1 MRRYAER
8 LRPLTAWLLLMLA
21 SQGGCQ
27 GKLPLAH
34 DTSLPGAPKEPGTA
48 AGSIDRGRRIYTMGR
63 SPAGRLITARIG
75 DGPAVPAAAL
85 PCVQCHGEDGR
96 GRPEGDVTPANIAWS
111 ALTPPY
117 GLTRPDG
124 QNRPPYSPALFARA
138 IALGFDSAGRPLG
151 PTMPR
156 YQIDAA
162 DSADLVAFL
171 RRLDDGPADAGVA
184 VDLVRIGLAPG
195 SSPLA
200 SRAVAAAI
208 EVVNRG
214 GGVFRR
220 RLELVADAVSD
231 DVFAVIDVAPA
242 VPWPDGGCAG
252 AGAAPVVGFQ
262 PDPWGETG
270 GESGAREF
278 AVVSG
283 HAGQARVLAALAARE
298 RIGFEGRVVLLHGPS
313 DRSTTLARTLAR
325 QLRDAGAERV
335 ECRPLDEED
344 APTSCRAVLFVGPA
358 DPALLDRTVGATLRT
373 DPAAVFL
380 VPKALAGP
388 LLSGPRPDLV
398 GRLLLAG
405 PGLVEEPG
413 KAADA
418 VVRLLVEGLKATG
431 RDLDRSRFVAAFEQL
446 PVIRV
451 AAAPPLQFGSGR
463 HIGARGAAVLRL
475 GPEGRTLQTVVPWL
489 DPDNRHGE
497 PPGQ

>member
-8 LRPLTAWLLLMLA
+8 VRPLTAWVLVVLA

-27 GKLPLAH
+27 GKLPPAH
-34 DTSLPGAPKEPGTA
+34 DTSPFGAPKEPGIA
-48 AGSIDRGRRIYTMGR
+48 AGAIDRGRRIYTMGR
-63 SPAGRLITARIG
+63 SPVGRPITARIG

-162 DSADLVAFL
+162 DAADLVAFL
-171 RRLDDGPADAGVA
+171 RRLDDGPADAGVSA
-184 VDLVRIGLAPG
+184 DLVRIGLAPG
-195 SSPLA
+195 LSPLA

-242 VPWPDGGCAG
+242 VPWPDGGHAG
-252 AGAAPVVGFQ
+252 VGAAPVVGFQ
-262 PDPWGETG
+262 PDPWVETG
-270 GESGAREF
+270 GESGARARPASWRRSRREN
-278 AVVSG
+278 VSG
-283 HAGQARVLAALAARE
+283 SRGASFYCTARPTAPRRSRGHSRGSFATL
-298 RIGFEGRVVLLHGPS
+298 GPS
-313 DRSTTLARTLAR
+313 ASSAGPSMKRTPR
-325 QLRDAGAERV
+325 
-335 ECRPLDEED
+335 
-344 APTSCRAVLFVGPA
+344 
-358 DPALLDRTVGATLRT
+358 
-373 DPAAVFL
+373 PAA
-380 VPKALAGP
+380 AQSCS
-388 LLSGPRPDLV
+388 SGPRT
-398 GRLLLAG
+398 R
-405 PGLVEEPG
+405 
-413 KAADA
+413 
-418 VVRLLVEGLKATG
+418 
-431 RDLDRSRFVAAFEQL
+431 RSWTEQ
-446 PVIRV
+446 
-451 AAAPPLQFGSGR
+451 
-463 HIGARGAAVLRL
+463 
-475 GPEGRTLQTVVPWL
+475 
-489 DPDNRHGE
+489 
-497 PPGQ
+497 